1 MDQSIAA
8 QNAWKALAAGPS
20 SAGAWQL
27 IGPSTAKVPAVLNVL
42 GDIADYVTAGRV
54 TAMAIGPSCQH
65 GGCPVYVGA
74 AGGRILPT
82 PDGPAR
88 SPPWQFLSRSLSTNP
103 LRSPVVHPH
112 H

>member
-54 TAMAIGPSCQH
+54 TAMAIGPSYQH
-65 GGCPVYVGA
+65 GGCPGYVGA
-74 AGGRILPT
+74 ARGGLWRA
-82 PDGPAR
+82 PDGPAGGPQR
-88 SPPWQFLSRSLSTNP
+88 QFGSRGFSPQPTRP
-103 LRSPVVHPH
+103 
-112 H
+112 